1 MVIKNI
7 IYFFLIILFT
17 TASISAQEK
26 NRINQKQNELT
37 RIREEISSLE
47 SQLKLK
53 TRKERESYYV
63 LENYNRQSFLIRS
76 LINKLKSEEQLR
88 ENQISDNENKI
99 SNLQTDIKILK
110 SNYSK
115 YVVSVY
121 KHGTEDEWA
130 SVLDAESFEQAL
142 LRYKY
147 LKRFSESRVKD
158 LNRLK
163 EKKDSLIVVKEQLEN
178 EKEEKIQ
185 LAAQKQQE
193 ENNLETKRNERKG
206 ILKVIRNDKTALL
219 SEIDAKKNAEVKIK
233 DLINK
238 LIEEA
243 EIKRK
248 AEEARIAAERVNA
261 AKNKNAFA
269 GKNTETANAEASSK
283 VYDVNLSTAGFTSFA
298 ALKGRLNWPV
308 RSGKIVRKFGEN
320 RNEKLNTVTLNY
332 GIDIKTTADE
342 NVIAIA
348 DGVVSAI
355 DWLPGYGSVI
365 IITHKGDYRTVYS
378 HLSNIYVK
386 EGDKVK
392 LGTVIG
398 QVGESLEGNILHF
411 EIWNS
416 RNKQNPESWLA
427 RR

>member
-1 MVIKNI
+1 MVVKNI

-53 TRKERESYYV
+53 TRKERESYNV

-121 KHGTEDEWA
+121 KHGAEDEWA

-193 ENNLETKRNERKG
+193 ENNLETKKNERKG
-206 ILKVIRNDKTALL
+206 ILKAIRNDKTALL